1 MMPSRAAEPMPWSQG
16 DPRWHQILLDD
27 NNPRSRIGRVG
38 CALTCIAEAGRRLA
52 GRDIDPGALALLA
65 KTEKTL
71 IGQLVVW
78 MTTGRLVGVDCR
90 AVSPEWVRHS
100 RDHGQLRVSTAHALR
115 AGMAILHVDHSA
127 LEDEDGWQGDH
138 YVLALRTEGDTVVCA
153 DPAGGKLIGLDALK
167 LEGPSP
173 HGPSRPYRV
182 RGVLPVR
189 RLP

>member
-1 MMPSRAAEPMPWSQG
+1 MISRAAEPMPWSQG
-16 DPRWHQILLDD
+16 DPRWHRVLIDD
-27 NNPRSRIGRVG
+27 KNPRSHLGRAG
-38 CALTCIAEAGRRLA
+38 CAAVCVPEAARRII
-52 GRDIDPGALALLA
+52 GSDVDPGAFVALA
-65 KTEKTL
+65 KADGAFRGSL
-71 IGQLVVW
+71 IVW
-78 MTTGRLVGVDCR
+78 AQAGRLVGVDCR
-90 AVSPEWVRHS
+90 AVSPEWIRHS
-100 RDHGQLRVSTAHALR
+100 RDVHAMRVGLARALR
-115 AGMAILHVDHSA
+115 SGLAILHVDHSA